1 MSEFW
6 MAAHSSIVLPF
17 SHSVA
22 YDELAIA
29 EPHPNVC
36 EQRAQPCVPCGGAVR
51 FAGGCGR
58 GRGDSGSGGRA
69 DAHLE
74 HRVLDPAILDAH
86 LQLHDVPACRGADQ
100 AGAHAG
106 VVLVKRSNVARRL
119 VVVDDVLVVRASRRA
134 RDKARG
140 SRRPHGSSQARP
152 QHG

>member
-6 MAAHSSIVLPF
+6 MEAHSSIVLPF

-36 EQRAQPCVPCGGAVR
+36 EQRRAGRACAMRCA
-51 FAGGCGR
+51 FAGGCGH

-74 HRVLDPAILDAH
+74 HRVLDLAILDAH
-86 LQLHDVPACRGADQ
+86 LQFHHVPACRGADQ

-106 VVLVKRSNVARRL
+106 VVLVKRTNVARRL
-119 VVVDDVLVVRASRRA
+119 VVIDDVLVIRAHRRASE
-134 RDKARG
+134 KARG
-140 SRRPHGSSQARP
+140 SSHPGGSS
-152 QHG
+152 